1 MSSIRITY
9 SQHSDVTPESER
21 LALAAVYRFI
31 IDCHAKNE
39 ATCPG
44 SPDDAN
50 EAWFPPGGG
59 VLSGGGT
66 SVGTVVRTRGGD
78 HVETNLVSTDQ
89 RAQEDQE

>member
-1 MSSIRITY
+1 MSSIGITY

-31 IDCHAKNE
+31 IDSHAKKE

-44 SPDDAN
+44 SPDEAK
-50 EAWFPPGGG
+50 EAWFPLSDG
-59 VLSGGGT
+59 VLMGGGT

-78 HVETNLVSTDQ
+78 HVETSPIRTDQ
-89 RAQEDQE
+89 RAQEDH